1 MKDAR
6 MTWNL
11 DEGERC
17 FVLMM
22 LQWRDATLF
31 WCYNYHDAKI
41 MTLLQYSSR
50 RCYNAAPGD
59 AMRTLLLPIWEI
71 VLMIQLPHLL
81 LWWCY
86 YCPMRLL
93 NDATTKTMPQLR
105 WCYTHDAATILWWW
119 CYDYEDK
126 KNSSVRCHDGD
137 PFAHEMT
144 CWSSN
149 YDDLT
154 IWSCYNLLMMLKLW
168 RCYNSSRKCYD
179 TTPGDAMRTLL
190 LPHERL
196 CWWYNCPIYW
206 SGDATTAPWD
216 YLMMWQLKRCHNC
229 VDATLMMLRLW
240 GWGKF
245 LREMPWW
252 WSICPWDDMLMLQ
265 LRWCCNMILLQ
276 SFDDGT
282 FMMMLR
288 LWGWGKFLREMPW
301 WCYSFPRRDYADAAT
316 LLYAGLR
323 CYYIDAMLLLHAMLY
338 GSVPMRIVPE
348 RSKW

>member
-1 MKDAR
+1 
-6 MTWNL
+6 
-11 DEGERC
+11 
-17 FVLMM
+17 
-22 LQWRDATLF
+22 
-31 WCYNYHDAKI
+31 
-41 MTLLQYSSR
+41 
-50 RCYNAAPGD
+50 
-59 AMRTLLLPIWEI
+59 
-71 VLMIQLPHLL
+71 
-81 LWWCY
+81 
-86 YCPMRLL
+86 
-93 NDATTKTMPQLR
+93 MPQLR

-144 CWSSN
+144 CWCSN

-229 VDATLMMLRLW
+229 VDATLMITIMRMRKIPPRDAMMVIHLPMRWHVDAPTTMMLQYDPVTI
-240 GWGKF
+240 F
-245 LREMPWW
+245 WW
-252 WSICPWDDMLMLQ
+252 WYIYDDATIMRMRKIPPWDAMMMLQ
-265 LRWCCNMILLQ
+265 LPQERLCRCCNIVVCRASMLLH
-276 SFDDGT
+276 
-282 FMMMLR
+282 
-288 LWGWGKFLREMPW
+288 
-301 WCYSFPRRDYADAAT
+301 
-316 LLYAGLR
+316 R
-323 CYYIDAMLLLHAMLY
+323 CYAVATCDAVWIRSHENCAWAIKMIVSAILSGSYLML
-338 GSVPMRIVPE
+338 
-348 RSKW
+348 W